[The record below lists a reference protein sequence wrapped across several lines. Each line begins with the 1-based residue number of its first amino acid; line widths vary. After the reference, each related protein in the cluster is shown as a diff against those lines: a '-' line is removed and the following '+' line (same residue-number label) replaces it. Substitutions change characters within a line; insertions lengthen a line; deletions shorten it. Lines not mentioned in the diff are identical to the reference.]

1 MKSRALTKP
10 SKCKYYTKNGRKN
23 VTSDRSTTKCE
34 FSGVMQSM
42 SRHAILPRA
51 FGKDGRNCSML
62 CAETFM
68 KKKKTSFGMY
78 LLQLVKEKNNF
89 SPCFCS
95 RDAVHFFYFIL
106 FFCNLITVY
115 FSFLPYNNNINFY
128 IHYRRYNFLKKWYT
142 NNSHTHAQHTRHTTT
157 VSILLNLNKYL
168 FHVFVISVTKFYW
181 TWEMTVV

>member
-1 MKSRALTKP
+1 MPQRQNENNCRTATGKP
-10 SKCKYYTKNGRKN
+10 A
-23 VTSDRSTTKCE
+23 

-42 SRHAILPRA
+42 SRHVNLPA
-51 FGKDGRNCSML
+51 HLGRREETLPC
-62 CAETFM
+62 CAL
-68 KKKKTSFGMY
+68 KHLWNKTSFGMY

-128 IHYRRYNFLKKWYT
+128 VHYRHYKWYT

-168 FHVFVISVTKFYW
+168 FHVFIISVTKFYW
-181 TWEMTVV
+181 TGEMTVV